1 MAGRFLAQGQAGL
14 ADASSRP
21 TVSPRAIAPAKALAI
36 VELRRKRLTQ
46 ARIAQALGV
55 SASTVSRVLARA
67 GLSHL
72 ADLEPAEPVVRYE
85 HQAPGDLLHIDI
97 KKLGRIQRPGHRVT
111 GNRRDTVEGAGWDF
125 VFVAI
130 DDHAR
135 VAFTDIHPDER
146 FPSAVQFLKDAVAY
160 YQRLGV
166 TIQRLLTDNGSAFRS
181 RAFAALCH
189 ELGIKHRFTRP
200 YRPQTNGKA
209 ERFIQSALREWAY
222 AHTYQNSQHRAD
234 AMKSWLHH
242 YNWHRPHQGIGRAVP
257 ISRLNLDEYN
267 LLTVHSY
274 PSAMRVTN
282 DGVKPTMPISTGAQL
297 LQITPRQYEVLVL
310 LARGYPIKTVSRML
324 NISVATAKTHAC
336 TLYQRLHVKTRARR
350 SIRRCSAGDA
360 GVGRGRRARSRATD
374 LCLPLG

>member
-1 MAGRFLAQGQAGL
+1 MCLKRPAPMGSPRRLCANGWA
-14 ADASSRP
+14 ASWLRARRARR
-21 TVSPRAIAPAKALAI
+21 SPRAIAPAKALAI

-55 SASTVSRVLARA
+55 SASPVSRVLARA

-72 ADLEPAEPVVRYE
+72 ADLEPSRGRTSIRPRRSAAHR
-85 HQAPGDLLHIDI
+85 HQEAGTYPAPW
-97 KKLGRIQRPGHRVT
+97 HRVT

-267 LLTVHSY
+267 LLTVH
-274 PSAMRVTN
+274 T
-282 DGVKPTMPISTGAQL
+282 
-297 LQITPRQYEVLVL
+297 
-310 LARGYPIKTVSRML
+310 
-324 NISVATAKTHAC
+324 
-336 TLYQRLHVKTRARR
+336 
-350 SIRRCSAGDA
+350 
-360 GVGRGRRARSRATD
+360 
-374 LCLPLG
+374 

>member
-1 MAGRFLAQGQAGL
+1 MSDQ
-14 ADASSRP
+14 
-21 TVSPRAIAPAKALAI
+21 APACDAVDVYVWEGTSDIAFRAERALAGYEATVI
-36 VELRRKRLTQ
+36 HVDNSVALPPSRDAARPAVGLVSVSVMGDARFAGFDWLATQGIPVIWVAGEERNHDPRYYAPAYSYTLPLAFTGAELRRLLFRLAGVARAAAVDEPRPAPAMIAVSPAMRGLLAEAEMFADARANVLVHGETGVGKE
-46 ARIAQALGV
+46 RIA
-55 SASTVSRVLARA
+55 R
-67 GLSHL
+67 
-72 ADLEPAEPVVRYE
+72 
-85 HQAPGDLLHIDI
+85 LLHD
-97 KKLGRIQRPGHRVT
+97 QSSW
-111 GNRRDTVEGAGWDF
+111 AG
-125 VFVAI
+125 

-267 LLTVHSY
+267 LLTVH
-274 PSAMRVTN
+274 T
-282 DGVKPTMPISTGAQL
+282 
-297 LQITPRQYEVLVL
+297 
-310 LARGYPIKTVSRML
+310 
-324 NISVATAKTHAC
+324 
-336 TLYQRLHVKTRARR
+336 
-350 SIRRCSAGDA
+350 
-360 GVGRGRRARSRATD
+360 
-374 LCLPLG
+374 